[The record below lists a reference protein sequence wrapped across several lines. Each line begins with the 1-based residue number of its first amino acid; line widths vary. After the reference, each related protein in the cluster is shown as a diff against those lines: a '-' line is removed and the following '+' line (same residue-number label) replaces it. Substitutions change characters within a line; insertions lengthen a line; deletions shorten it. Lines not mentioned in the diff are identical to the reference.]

1 MIIRVTGKTTLSQ
14 VGVDKMD
21 LLLQNGDTIVV
32 DADSGSSDIEDGILH
47 TKMKGVTFDDE
58 YSNGRISELKGAKV
72 AAAYIY
78 QLNNDIGIEGL
89 NDPNVLQL
97 TSVEVE
103 DGEDTLQIAIDVQP
117 KFVFVED

>member
-32 DADSGSSDIEDGILH
+32 DADLGSSDIEDGILR
-47 TKMKGVTFDDE
+47 TKMEGVVFDEEPSD
-58 YSNGRISELKGAKV
+58 GRISEIKSAKV
-72 AAAYIY
+72 AVAYIY
-78 QLNNDIGIEGL
+78 QLNNTTGIEGL
-89 NDPNVLQL
+89 NDPDVLQL

-103 DGEDTLQIAIDVQP
+103 DGEDTLQITIDVQP